1 MREKELTVYTA
12 IQMLMLRQAENW
24 KAHWR
29 RQHPRHH
36 LYLADQELLV
46 ERYCLGHKRNYWQNL
61 NPYSLFQGVS
71 RSHHSLPLTDESR
84 KSST

>member
-12 IQMLMLRQAENW
+12 IQKLLLRQSENW
-24 KAHWR
+24 KVYWR
-29 RQHPRHH
+29 CQHPRRH

-61 NPYSLFQGVS
+61 SPYSLFRVFPAATTVS
-71 RSHHSLPLTDESR
+71 L
-84 KSST
+84 